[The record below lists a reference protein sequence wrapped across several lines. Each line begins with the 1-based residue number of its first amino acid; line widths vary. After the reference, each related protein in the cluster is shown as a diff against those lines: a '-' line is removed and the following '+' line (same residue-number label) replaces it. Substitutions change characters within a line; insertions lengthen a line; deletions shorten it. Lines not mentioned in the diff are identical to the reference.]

1 MKYFI
6 KHYILPLIAIR
17 PLQPVYSLL
26 HRIALTGMNIGP
38 VGEVATSGEARLARK
53 IMKGTPAGAVIMDVG
68 ANLGEF
74 ALHCARY
81 APPAARIFAF
91 EPSPTIY
98 NKLQA
103 NIQNSARPQVIFP
116 VPVGLSD
123 QSREGTIFVKTGLE
137 GASSLHTRHQ
147 AHLREAAKAEPVRLT
162 TLDEFCSERDLPRI
176 HFLKIDI
183 EGEEF
188 ACLQGAKKL
197 LAESR
202 IDYLQFE
209 FGGCDI
215 QARIFMKD
223 FWDLLSPGYDLYRI
237 LQNSLWPVTR
247 YHELLEIFTTTNYL
261 AVRRPL
267 PAPR

>member
-6 KHYILPLIAIR
+6 KRYILPLIAVR
-17 PLQPVYSLL
+17 PLQPAYRLL
-26 HRIALTGMNIGP
+26 HRMALVGMNIGP

-53 IMKGTPAGAVIMDVG
+53 IMRYAPAGAIIMDVG
-68 ANLGEF
+68 ANFGEF

-81 APPAARIFAF
+81 APKEARIFAF

-98 NKLQA
+98 KKLEA
-103 NIQNSARPQVIFP
+103 NIRNASFARCITPL
-116 VPVGLSD
+116 PVGLSD
-123 QSREGTIFVKTGLE
+123 QSREGTIFVKAGLE
-137 GASSLHTRHQ
+137 GNSSLHLRHQ
-147 AHLREAAKAEPVRLT
+147 AHLHEASEVESICLT
-162 TLDEFCSERDLPRI
+162 TLDEFCSERSLARV

-188 ACLQGAKKL
+188 ACLQGGKKL

-202 IDYLQFE
+202 VDYLQFE

-215 QARIFMKD
+215 QARVFLKD

-237 LQNSLWPVTR
+237 LQNNLCPVTR

-267 PAPR
+267 PAPH